1 MLLDMRK
8 VRELES
14 ALKYSFTNLELL
26 ERAFIHPS
34 SEYTDNR
41 NYERLEFLG
50 DEVVGLGISTILFE
64 TFPAAGE
71 GDLSKARANLIDE
84 QGLATISRSL
94 NLGSML
100 ILGKGEEKG
109 GGRDKDSI
117 ISDIFESLMAVIY
130 IESGWEKVFP
140 IMRNIFTPLI
150 GGNRDIEEL
159 LNHINRDYKTRLQEL
174 AQNLELDLP
183 VYKIVDREGPE
194 HNITFTVECDAMGF
208 VKRGR
213 GKNKKSAE
221 QSAAHQILQEMRV
234 IQ

>member
-1 MLLDMRK
+1 M
-8 VRELES
+8 
-14 ALKYSFTNLELL
+14 
-26 ERAFIHPS
+26 
-34 SEYTDNR
+34 
-41 NYERLEFLG
+41 
-50 DEVVGLGISTILFE
+50 
-64 TFPAAGE
+64 GE
-71 GDLSKARANLIDE
+71 G
-84 QGLATISRSL
+84 
-94 NLGSML
+94 
-100 ILGKGEEKG
+100 
-109 GGRDKDSI
+109 
-117 ISDIFESLMAVIY
+117 
-130 IESGWEKVFP
+130 FP